1 MLTKVWPTIKFIF
14 TLFCSITTVQII
26 MNVVIHSLIRGLESM
41 PYLYMQQI
49 LLLSAGS
56 SIPTFI
62 LMQRDDASLLET
74 WIRKVLHFIVT
85 IAAIIALP
93 TYFDWNNQFAI
104 VISFIVV
111 YIAALIMWEMQPKR
125 LANQINERIVE
136 INKEKF
142 KP

>member
-1 MLTKVWPTIKFIF
+1 MLTKVWSAIKFIF
-14 TLFCSITTVQII
+14 ILFCSIATLQII
-26 MNVVIHSLIRGLESM
+26 ISVVVHGHIQGHEDMSYI
-41 PYLYMQQI
+41 YLQQI
-49 LLLSAGS
+49 LILSAAS
-56 SIPTFI
+56 SVPTLI
-62 LMQRDDASLLET
+62 LIQRDDASLLET
-74 WIRKVLHFIVT
+74 WIRKVVHFIVT

-93 TYFDWNNQFAI
+93 TYFDWNNQFVI

-125 LANQINERIVE
+125 LANQINERIAE

>member
-1 MLTKVWPTIKFIF
+1 
-14 TLFCSITTVQII
+14 